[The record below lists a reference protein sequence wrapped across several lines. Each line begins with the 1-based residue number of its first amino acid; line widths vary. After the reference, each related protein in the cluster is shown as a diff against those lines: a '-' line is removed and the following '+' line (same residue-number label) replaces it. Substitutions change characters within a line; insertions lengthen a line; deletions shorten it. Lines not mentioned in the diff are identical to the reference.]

1 MIMKRK
7 RISET
12 ESLVAKFVDRHCRGD
27 LLRRVMD
34 MSPSFEEDDMRLLQ
48 KLSSKDSSRRLNE
61 CKETVDIILD
71 AKSSTK
77 SFRECIE
84 ILESY
89 SKDHT
94 CLSKENVAVVTPNL
108 CVEALKNSR
117 LLSRGQHSM
126 LLNVNAYV
134 ELTHLTRVIKELA
147 ANNKFKINIF
157 RNKYVQMENLM
168 LELLLYFHK
177 SDIVMFTT
185 YLHHNSSKSQVM
197 DHMKHSM
204 VELLC
209 CVSGVALSSAA
220 NCGDM
225 SSLAQE
231 QKIDA
236 TSANN
241 CQERVAKT
249 DVTVDGEMLLKTL
262 LEFKQDMAKELIS
275 LLLCVANIPGPDDDE
290 MKAIAEECNDIIEDV
305 TKRAMETILS
315 VSLNTTEEVKLSK
328 NPKNY
333 LSLLLDEPPLTSELL
348 EPFLTQ
354 HLVSTLTY
362 KPDVDI
368 KDAVSKQ
375 TDWLYS
381 RSPSVL
387 ISVIKSM
394 LVGLQTDSLEVLKD
408 LLKEENV
415 NWRLLLICVS
425 VYLHSMPEGGKELKS
440 LVDWLLNKAFLSRST
455 YLLSATF
462 LIARQCCAEGCAPWF
477 TSYMSWFGSTF
488 GPESSWATRTS
499 ATQQTFEF
507 FMNFL
512 TNLVPYEPSLCLKVH
527 INKAPASP
535 PNSFCLLGDYVTL
548 AKTRLMDLNEAP
560 GFGIFGPE
568 SNTEQDIE
576 FALKYFETHN
586 GEVAQ
591 ILLDASVF
599 RRQHFEQEFV
609 GKLLTP
615 RVLPDIPDTRARF
628 IGKLHSMGKISH
640 STFNRYQE
648 ACLSEARVIQDALFS
663 NSPTMI
669 MDAIDPRQKLEE
681 SLEQIL
687 ESLKTM
693 NQQWDSQRGDISSWK
708 EGLVR
713 VVHCLK
719 DVVGEAEKKSS
730 LERNRP
736 IASVQIMS
744 GDMGTDTGHWVQTV
758 EMLIDTFIDC
768 YSSVSQML
776 NLIWPAHFV
785 DVFQPFRNLKI
796 VLFRKIFQ
804 SCIQELPMAKAK
816 IKSIAA
822 LVHSIECTGSNIF
835 PEIVEDEQMSSFAS
849 FLSEHLPL
857 TNAWEMEE
865 CYRFAMEY
873 MSYAEAYHQSLK
885 MSANTHMAALSSN
898 DNQNGTQ
905 ASSEEISTVPLS
917 LVKKY
922 LYLHN
927 RYSLA
932 YGYEINGIEKYSPD
946 ATNPHLW
953 NSILSQAEMSVE
965 DWFKHEANIKPFED
979 FLVSRH
985 EYLLNR
991 LTNRSIFDPSNI
1003 SGLASEI
1010 LHIVYTMDW
1019 DINKDDSASL
1029 LTVHSWQNF
1038 HRDMM
1043 KVLTSLLE
1051 TYPIEPP
1058 AKSLPWLLH
1067 EWLTLRDKSD
1077 VVSDISFFRIASS
1090 LPPWLMFSN
1099 LCYSDPSEHTIQILA
1114 RLVNSRLKDV
1124 LSDYNGFLNQGL
1136 LHYLLI
1142 GLSIT
1147 QKSASIDRARRLF
1160 SVLFESCPSLTIA
1173 IRVHSSTAV
1182 PILRRFTATDMAESS
1197 TQSSLTHL
1205 IATFKPVCP
1214 VEDWEVGLDVW
1225 LQHQSAVSIQPSA
1238 KKWVFFYRILELG
1251 SHVQSGIVKFK
1262 ISPQAVSFEYLRDDI
1277 AQSNIVEVLLSEVEN
1292 DSSVLETLDIA
1303 VWQDQLPF
1311 CGLSTVSQNMMC
1323 LTTVLLILLYNS
1335 LTETHTNKFMT
1346 CESSASLVCRVLLS
1360 CYAAY
1365 MNAPLPPQR
1374 AQEAPFHSTA
1384 SQKTP
1389 RTCPILDTELL
1400 LVVKKR
1406 LYSILAT
1413 VTSRQAVTIPQSYIT
1428 STKDP
1433 KIRDIF

>member
-1 MIMKRK
+1 
-7 RISET
+7 
-12 ESLVAKFVDRHCRGD
+12 
-27 LLRRVMD
+27 
-34 MSPSFEEDDMRLLQ
+34 
-48 KLSSKDSSRRLNE
+48 
-61 CKETVDIILD
+61 
-71 AKSSTK
+71 
-77 SFRECIE
+77 
-84 ILESY
+84 
-89 SKDHT
+89 
-94 CLSKENVAVVTPNL
+94 
-108 CVEALKNSR
+108 
-117 LLSRGQHSM
+117 
-126 LLNVNAYV
+126 
-134 ELTHLTRVIKELA
+134 
-147 ANNKFKINIF
+147 
-157 RNKYVQMENLM
+157 
-168 LELLLYFHK
+168 
-177 SDIVMFTT
+177 
-185 YLHHNSSKSQVM
+185 
-197 DHMKHSM
+197 
-204 VELLC
+204 
-209 CVSGVALSSAA
+209 
-220 NCGDM
+220 
-225 SSLAQE
+225 
-231 QKIDA
+231 
-236 TSANN
+236 
-241 CQERVAKT
+241 
-249 DVTVDGEMLLKTL
+249 
-262 LEFKQDMAKELIS
+262 
-275 LLLCVANIPGPDDDE
+275 
-290 MKAIAEECNDIIEDV
+290 
-305 TKRAMETILS
+305 
-315 VSLNTTEEVKLSK
+315 
-328 NPKNY
+328 
-333 LSLLLDEPPLTSELL
+333 
-348 EPFLTQ
+348 
-354 HLVSTLTY
+354 
-362 KPDVDI
+362 
-368 KDAVSKQ
+368 
-375 TDWLYS
+375 
-381 RSPSVL
+381 
-387 ISVIKSM
+387 
-394 LVGLQTDSLEVLKD
+394 
-408 LLKEENV
+408 
-415 NWRLLLICVS
+415 
-425 VYLHSMPEGGKELKS
+425 
-440 LVDWLLNKAFLSRST
+440 
-455 YLLSATF
+455 
-462 LIARQCCAEGCAPWF
+462 
-477 TSYMSWFGSTF
+477 
-488 GPESSWATRTS
+488 
-499 ATQQTFEF
+499 
-507 FMNFL
+507 
-512 TNLVPYEPSLCLKVH
+512 
-527 INKAPASP
+527 
-535 PNSFCLLGDYVTL
+535 
-548 AKTRLMDLNEAP
+548 
-560 GFGIFGPE
+560 
-568 SNTEQDIE
+568 
-576 FALKYFETHN
+576 
-586 GEVAQ
+586 
-591 ILLDASVF
+591 
-599 RRQHFEQEFV
+599 
-609 GKLLTP
+609 
-615 RVLPDIPDTRARF
+615 
-628 IGKLHSMGKISH
+628 
-640 STFNRYQE
+640 
-648 ACLSEARVIQDALFS
+648 
-663 NSPTMI
+663 
-669 MDAIDPRQKLEE
+669 
-681 SLEQIL
+681 
-687 ESLKTM
+687 
-693 NQQWDSQRGDISSWK
+693 
-708 EGLVR
+708 
-713 VVHCLK
+713 
-719 DVVGEAEKKSS
+719 
-730 LERNRP
+730 
-736 IASVQIMS
+736 
-744 GDMGTDTGHWVQTV
+744 
-758 EMLIDTFIDC
+758 
-768 YSSVSQML
+768 
-776 NLIWPAHFV
+776 
-785 DVFQPFRNLKI
+785 
-796 VLFRKIFQ
+796 
-804 SCIQELPMAKAK
+804 MAKAK
-816 IKSIAA
+816 IKSLAA

-857 TNAWEMEE
+857 TNAREMEE

-873 MSYAEAYHQSLK
+873 MSYAEAYHLSLK

-905 ASSEEISTVPLS
+905 ASSEEISTVPHT

-953 NSILSQAEMSVE
+953 NSILSQAENIVTGMSYLHMLTVWLFPQLEEEGNEFLFQQDGAPPHWHLDVRKCSKSTTCKKMDWMHWEPRCLLQLASEMSVE

-1003 SGLASEI
+1003 TGLASEI

-1058 AKSLPWLLH
+1058 AQSLPWLLH
-1067 EWLTLRDKSD
+1067 EWLTLRDKSN

-1147 QKSASIDRARRLF
+1147 QKSASIDRARHLF

-1182 PILRRFTATDMAESS
+1182 PILRRFTATDMAEPS
-1197 TQSSLTHL
+1197 TQSSLTHI

-1214 VEDWEVGLDVW
+1214 ERTG
-1225 LQHQSAVSIQPSA
+1225 
-1238 KKWVFFYRILELG
+1238 RILELG

-1384 SQKTP
+1384 RQKTP